1 MLPVVGDDQAADDFA
16 DGGDDGVAEGS
27 DAGRLQ
33 PVGKPISH
41 STASPLGLHE
51 PVDRMNP
58 RTRSVTDGRMR
69 RPVPPSGFAR
79 IGHPERPMLAV
90 GVGHHEQAFP
100 HVWCTHG
107 ARGKHR
113 PLRIEP

>member
-1 MLPVVGDDQAADDFA
+1 MLPVVGGDQAADDFG
-16 DGGDDGVAEGS
+16 DVGDDGVAEGS

-51 PVDRMNP
+51 PVFWMTP

-79 IGHPERPMLAV
+79 IGQPERPMLAV
-90 GVGHHEQAFP
+90 GVGQ
-100 HVWCTHG
+100 
-107 ARGKHR
+107 
-113 PLRIEP
+113 